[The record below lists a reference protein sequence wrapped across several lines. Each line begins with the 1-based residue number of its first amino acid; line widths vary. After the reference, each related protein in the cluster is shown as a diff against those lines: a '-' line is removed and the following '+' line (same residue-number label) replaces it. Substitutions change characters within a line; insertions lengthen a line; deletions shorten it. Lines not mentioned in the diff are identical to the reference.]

1 LKNSTLAG
9 AIEQICVHL
18 FTSNPTSILKR
29 RGIKIA
35 LTLLGIPTLLLFA
48 FNGYPTVTKEDRTY
62 IEQFLTEWNIAAN
75 KDSIHASFE
84 REVAFVSRV
93 QDSIVKNFKGAF
105 NPNEK
110 VGQVAFYFQN
120 RAGVCYD
127 KALLMEKIFL
137 EYGFQIRHMYIYFRN
152 DNLAI
157 ERTDFFK
164 KGLTSHAMLEVKTQK
179 GWMVVATNGNWLGI
193 DPQDNP
199 LTIHDVRDQLKADN
213 LKLKKPNYYGAYFFE
228 PFRIPSNFLIT
239 YGIYSRHG
247 QFLRNGPIEKP
258 LNSIGIKSKLPDY
271 NLRMLLYN
279 F

>member
-1 LKNSTLAG
+1 MG
-9 AIEQICVHL
+9 AIQQICVNL
-18 FTSNPTSILKR
+18 PTSNLTSILKR

-35 LTLLGIPTLLLFA
+35 LILLGISTLLLFA

-84 REVAFVSRV
+84 NEVAFVSRV

-110 VGQVAFYFQN
+110 VGQVSFYFQN

-137 EYGFQIRHMYIYFRN
+137 EYGFQIRHMYIYFRE

-164 KGLTSHAMLEVKTQK
+164 KGLTSHAMLEVKTRK
-179 GWMVVATNGNWLGI
+179 GWMVVATNGNWMGI
-193 DPQDNP
+193 NNSGNP
-199 LTIHDVRDQLKADN
+199 ITIFEAREQIKNGSLSIQKN
-213 LKLKKPNYYGAYFFE
+213 NYYGIYFFE
-228 PFRIPSNFLIT
+228 SFKSPSNFRVI
-239 YGIYSRHG
+239 YGVYSRHG
-247 QFLRNGPIEKP
+247 QFLRSNPIEIG
-258 LNSIGIKSKLPDY
+258 LNAIGFKVKLPDY

>member
-1 LKNSTLAG
+1 M
-9 AIEQICVHL
+9 
-18 FTSNPTSILKR
+18 KR
-29 RGIKIA
+29 RLLKIA
-35 LTLLGIPTLLLFA
+35 LAILASLVLAAFA
-48 FNGYPTVTKEDRTY
+48 FNGYPTVTKTDRAY
-62 IEQFLTEWNIAAN
+62 IDSFLTEWKIPADS
-75 KDSIHASFE
+75 DSIHASFD

-93 QDSIVKNFKGAF
+93 QDSIVKNFSGAF
-105 NPNEK
+105 HPQEK
-110 VGQVAFYFQN
+110 VGHVDFYFRN

-127 KALLMEKIFL
+127 KAILMEKMFTS
-137 EYGFQIRHMYIYFRN
+137 YGFSIRHMYIYFRT
-152 DNLAI
+152 DSMPTQK
-157 ERTDFFK
+157 TDFFK
-164 KGLTSHAMLEVKTQK
+164 RGLTSHAMLEVKTKK
-179 GWMVVATNGNWLGI
+179 GWMVVAINGNWLGI

>member
-1 LKNSTLAG
+1 MKNSTLAG